1 MATAR
6 TPAKGDETSTH
17 GEIIHF
23 NRPHTNTMLIQSKH
37 ILTTLVVA
45 GISMAALPAKAAT
58 TYTAGDLLVGFRA
71 TSGSAST
78 AATNTLVFNL
88 GAATTI
94 RDANTASLALGN
106 IGSELTSVF
115 GADWAT
121 NSTLTWAAATVRS
134 ATAPAS
140 DLTVVNG
147 DPAQALYMTRL
158 NTSGQAGV
166 YGSGSLNGGL
176 ATAMTNTSGN
186 VLGFTS
192 SFRDFAGATTQGGL
206 AASIPYTV
214 NNTFEDYTSGGSDF
228 GIGQNIDS
236 SVSTATG
243 RIIDLYRILGT
254 NTGANPTQPTVRTGV
269 WQGTLSLGTDGAI
282 TFDPVAVVAIPEPS
296 RALLAAGGLAA
307 LAFRRRRRQA

>member
-1 MATAR
+1 MANAR
-6 TPAKGDETSTH
+6 SPAKGDESSIH
-17 GEIIHF
+17 GEFIHF
-23 NRPHTNTMLIQSKH
+23 NRPHINTMLIQSKH

-45 GISMAALPAKAAT
+45 GISLAALPAKAAT
-58 TYTAGDLLVGFRA
+58 FTAGDLLVGFRA

-78 AATNTLVFNL
+78 AATNTFVFNL

-106 IGSELTSVF
+106 IGAELTSVF
-115 GADWAT
+115 GSDWAS

-134 ATAPAS
+134 ATAPAN

-147 DPAQALYMTRL
+147 DPAQALYLTRP
-158 NTSGQAGV
+158 NNSGEAGV
-166 YGSGSLNGGL
+166 FGTGTLNIGGS
-176 ATAMTNTSGN
+176 TAMTNVSN
-186 VLGFTS
+186 NALGFTS
-192 SFRDFAGATTQGGL
+192 SFRDFAGTTTQGGL

-214 NNTFEDYTSGGSDF
+214 ANTFEDYTSGGSDF
-228 GIGQNIDS
+228 GSGQNLD
-236 SVSTATG
+236 VAVNTPQG

>member
-1 MATAR
+1 M
-6 TPAKGDETSTH
+6 PVNGDDDSVLQKKSFSQTTDK
-17 GEIIHF
+17 
-23 NRPHTNTMLIQSKH
+23 TQTMLIQTKH

-58 TYTAGDLLVGFRA
+58 FVAGDLLVGFRA

-78 AATNTLVFNL
+78 ATTNTFVFNL

-106 IGSELTSVF
+106 IGAELTSVF
-115 GADWAT
+115 GADWAS
-121 NSTLTWAAATVRS
+121 NSTLTWSAATVRS
-134 ATAPAS
+134 STAPTS
-140 DLTVVNG
+140 DLSVVNG
-147 DPAQALYMTRL
+147 DPAQALYLTRP
-158 NTSGQAGV
+158 NNSGEAGV
-166 YGSGSLNGGL
+166 FGTGSLNIAGQ
-176 ATAMTNTSGN
+176 TAMNNVTND
-186 VLGFTS
+186 VQGFTS
-192 SFRDFAGATTQGGL
+192 SFLNFAGTTTQGGL

-214 NNTFEDYTSGGSDF
+214 ANTFEDYTSGGSDF
-228 GIGQNIDS
+228 RSGQNLD
-236 SVSTATG
+236 VAVDTAQG

-282 TFDPVAVVAIPEPS
+282 TFDPVAVAVPEPS

>member
-1 MATAR
+1 MAMMVLTLR
-6 TPAKGDETSTH
+6 KNHSLKPPTKTQ
-17 GEIIHF
+17 
-23 NRPHTNTMLIQSKH
+23 TMLIQTKH

-45 GISMAALPAKAAT
+45 GISIAALPAKAAT
-58 TYTAGDLLVGFRA
+58 FVAGDLLVGFRA

-78 AATNTLVFNL
+78 ATTNTFVFNL

-106 IGSELTSVF
+106 VGAELTNVF
-115 GADWAT
+115 GADWAS

-147 DPAQALYMTRL
+147 DPAQALYLTRP
-158 NTSGQAGV
+158 NSSGEAGV
-166 YGSGSLNGGL
+166 FGGGTLNIGG
-176 ATAMTNTSGN
+176 ATAMTNVSN
-186 VLGFTS
+186 NALGYTS

-206 AASIPYTV
+206 AASIPYAV
-214 NNTFEDYTSGGSDF
+214 ANTFEDYTGGGSDF
-228 GIGQNIDS
+228 GSGQNLD
-236 SVSTATG
+236 VAVNTAAG

-254 NTGANPTQPTVRTGV
+254 NTGANPSQPTVRTGV

-282 TFDPVAVVAIPEPS
+282 TFDPVAVAIPEPS
-296 RALLAAGGLAA
+296 RALLSAGGLAA
-307 LAFRRRRRQA
+307 LAFRRRRRRQA

>member
-1 MATAR
+1 
-6 TPAKGDETSTH
+6 
-17 GEIIHF
+17 
-23 NRPHTNTMLIQSKH
+23 MLIQTKH

-58 TYTAGDLLVGFRA
+58 FTAGDLLVGFRA

-78 AATNTLVFNL
+78 ATTNTFVFNL

-106 IGSELTSVF
+106 IGTELTDVF
-115 GADWAT
+115 GSDWAS

-134 ATAPAS
+134 ATVPGS
-140 DLTVVNG
+140 DPSVVNG
-147 DPAQALYMTRL
+147 DPAQALYLTRP
-158 NTSGQAGV
+158 NNSGEAGV
-166 YGSGSLNGGL
+166 FGSGTLNLAGAGG
-176 ATAMTNTSGN
+176 MTNSS
-186 VLGFTS
+186 VAALGFANM
-192 SFRDFAGATTQGGL
+192 FRDFAGTTTQSGL
-206 AASIPYTV
+206 AASIPYSVV
-214 NNTFEDYTSGGSDF
+214 NSFEDYTSGGSDF
-228 GIGQNIDS
+228 SSGQNLD
-236 SVSTATG
+236 VAVNTAQG

-254 NTGANPTQPTVRTGV
+254 NTGASPTAPVIRQGV

-282 TFDPVAVVAIPEPS
+282 TFDPVAAAVPEPS

>member
-1 MATAR
+1 MAMMVLTLR
-6 TPAKGDETSTH
+6 KNHSLKP
-17 GEIIHF
+17 
-23 NRPHTNTMLIQSKH
+23 PTNKHTMLIQTKH

-78 AATNTLVFNL
+78 AATHTLVFNL

-106 IGSELTSVF
+106 IGTELNSVF
-115 GADWAT
+115 GTDWAT
-121 NSTLTWAAATVRS
+121 NSTLTWGAATVRS

-140 DLTVVNG
+140 DLSVVNG
-147 DPAQALYMTRL
+147 DPAQALYMTRVNL
-158 NTSGQAGV
+158 SGEAGV
-166 YGSGSLNGGL
+166 YGGGSLNGGL
-176 ATAMTNTSGN
+176 ATPFTSANGN
-186 VLGFTS
+186 VLSFTS
-192 SFRDFAGATTQGGL
+192 SFRDFSGATTQGGL
-206 AASIPYTV
+206 AASLPYALA
-214 NNTFEDYTSGGSDF
+214 NTFEDYTSGGSDF
-228 GIGQNIDS
+228 GIGQNVD
-236 SVSTATG
+236 VAVDTAAG

-254 NTGANPTQPTVRTGV
+254 NTGANPTQPTLRTGV
-269 WQGTLSLGTDGAI
+269 WQGTLSLGTDGSI
-282 TFDPVAVVAIPEPS
+282 TFDPVAAAVPEPS

>member
-1 MATAR
+1 
-6 TPAKGDETSTH
+6 
-17 GEIIHF
+17 
-23 NRPHTNTMLIQSKH
+23 MLIQSKH

-45 GISMAALPAKAAT
+45 GISMAALSAKAAT

-106 IGSELTSVF
+106 IGAELTSVF

-147 DPAQALYMTRL
+147 DPAQALYLTRA
-158 NTSGQAGV
+158 NNSGQAGV
-166 YGSGSLNGGL
+166 FGTGTLNITG
-176 ATAMTNTSGN
+176 ATGMTNAS
-186 VLGFTS
+186 VAALGFTS
-192 SFRDFAGATTQGGL
+192 SFRDFAGTTTQGGL

-214 NNTFEDYTSGGSDF
+214 ANTFEDYTSGGSDF
-228 GIGQNIDS
+228 SSGQNLD
-236 SVSTATG
+236 VAVDTAQG

-254 NTGANPTQPTVRTGV
+254 NTGANPTQPTIRSGV